1 MFCISEDDSGAEE
14 LKLDVRKFLYDLR
27 MQADVIVVTMKA
39 WEDVMADEEGPDAEL
54 ERQGAM
60 EAFTRV
66 RAENGR
72 VLYGC

>member
-1 MFCISEDDSGAEE
+1 MSLFPVQVFCIAEEDSSAEE

-39 WEDVMADEEGPDAEL
+39 WEDVVSDDDGPEAEL

-66 RAENGR
+66 S
-72 VLYGC
+72 